1 MSDLI
6 DPALSTTDTPTLDV
20 SDDTVTLDAVVAGR
34 ADRVSIARRGLL
46 AAGIGTAALLTSLT
60 ESTPAAAAPKGDGT
74 APALGAKAIS
84 SPVPS
89 APRTGLTYRYVT
101 MYDFAPFTPNGQRTW
116 GGYGTYA
123 GVSGGA
129 FRATVPT
136 VPGSRLSDVEF
147 YASNTSG
154 APVYGTVYLAYA
166 SSGYIY
172 TLASVEIPSS
182 TGGIQAARA
191 VVPASVGPFDD
202 ASSVMIGL
210 DTPANGSVQVT
221 GARAGFLGGGQLTL
235 LPTPVRAYDSRTSSK
250 FGSGTTRTITLP
262 AAQVPPGTSAVLMN
276 LTATQASSGGNLT
289 AWSGVSSRPSASTLN
304 YQRDQ
309 STANTVMVAVTAGRQ
324 FKIYAS
330 RSTHVVVD
338 LAGFVS

>member
-1 MSDLI
+1 MTDLI
-6 DPALSTTDTPTLDV
+6 DPALSTADVAPHVGDAASADPT
-20 SDDTVTLDAVVAGR
+20 TF
-34 ADRVSIARRGLL
+34 ARRGLL
-46 AAGIGTAALLTSLT
+46 AAGIGTAALLTT
-60 ESTPAAAAPKGDGT
+60 VAQATPAAAAPKGDGT
-74 APALGAKAIS
+74 APALGARAVS

-89 APRTGLTYRYVT
+89 APRTGLTYRYLT

-136 VPGSRLSDVEF
+136 VPGTTLSDVEF
-147 YASNTSG
+147 YVSNASGST
-154 APVYGTVYLAYA
+154 VYGTAYLAYA
-166 SSGYIY
+166 SSGFI
-172 TLASVEIPSS
+172 TVIANVAIPANA
-182 TGGIQAARA
+182 GGIQAARA
-191 VVPASVGPFDD
+191 IVTPSAAAGPMDD
-202 ASSVMIGL
+202 ASSVMIGV

-235 LPTPVRAYDSRTSSK
+235 LPTPVRAYDSRTTSK

-276 LTATQASSGGNLT
+276 LTSTQASGGGFLT
-289 AWSGVSSRPSASTLN
+289 AWSGVSAKPSASTLN
-304 YQRDQ
+304 YQQ
-309 STANTVMVAVTAGRQ
+309 NVSIANMVTVAVTTARQ

-338 LAGFVS
+338 IAGFVS